1 MSREGKIIRSVYVNE
16 KLWEKAKAEGINLS
30 ELVNNMLKEILEDS
44 EELELTKLEEEI
56 RRLRQQLITLEM
68 KRQEL
73 LKRQAER
80 QKEKN
85 KEAILY
91 KMITEFLKLKEAE
104 LKAKEEGELN
114 RIHKERM
121 KLANEIYKVAGVQ
134 KGTSEFL
141 TFSKLL
147 NAGNVDGALNLVRA
161 LWAK

>member
-1 MSREGKIIRSVYVNE
+1 MTREGKIIRSVYVNE